1 MVAPLMT
8 TLSRSVRALLGS
20 LGRGG
25 EPEPRRLT
33 RPYPWEKSYP
43 AGVDWDAAIAAK
55 PAYELLEDA
64 AAAYPANVCMNF
76 RGKRYLYRE
85 TADLVRRA
93 AKGFQALGV
102 RKGIKVGL
110 MLPNSPYAV
119 ICFHAVLKA
128 GGTVVNINP
137 LYSEHDIERQIDD
150 SNLCVLVTLN
160 LKGLY
165 QKIERR
171 LELDGR
177 LETVIVCSLGGA
189 LRFGERIL
197 FDLMK
202 RGEIAKIPDDDRHL
216 TFERLINNDGDIEPA
231 VTDPANDIA
240 VYQYTGGTTGHPK
253 AACLTHG
260 NLVAN
265 ALQVARWATAAT
277 PGREKILGVLPLF
290 HAFGMTAVMNTGLA
304 IGAELVLLPQFK
316 PAEVLEVIDRER
328 PSIFV
333 GVPTMYSA
341 LNANPDVEKYDLS
354 SLDLC
359 ISGGAPLPAEIQ
371 RRFEA
376 LTGCILVEGYGL
388 SEAGPVVAVNPFDGS
403 GKKGSVGLPLP
414 GTVVEIVSLDEP
426 DRILPPGER
435 GEVCVAGPQVMAG
448 YANRAKENVDAFKGG
463 RLHTGDVGH
472 LDEDGYLYIVDRT
485 KDLILSG
492 GFNVYPRLV
501 EEVIHLHPAV
511 EEVSVCGVPDP
522 HRGEIVKAF
531 VKLHDGKAITVE
543 EMTGFLADKLAPFQM
558 PRQIEFREALPKTLI
573 GKISKKDL
581 IAEDAV
587 AVRERDLSAAA
598 GD

>member
-1 MVAPLMT
+1 MVTPIT
-8 TLSRSVRALLGS
+8 TALSRSMRALLGPF
-20 LGRGG
+20 RRHD
-25 EPEPRRLT
+25 EPEPSRLT

-43 AGVDWDAAIAAK
+43 EGVDWGASIAPKPLYDLLDEAAVAF
-55 PAYELLEDA
+55 PD
-64 AAAYPANVCMNF
+64 NVCIDF
-76 RGKRYLYRE
+76 RNKRYRYHE
-85 TADLVRRA
+85 VADLVRRA

-137 LYSEHDIERQIDD
+137 LYSEQDIERQIAD
-150 SNLCVLVTLN
+150 SGLCVLVTLN

-165 QKIERR
+165 QKIERH
-171 LELDGR
+171 LESDDR
-177 LETVIVCSLGGA
+177 LETIVVCSLSGA

-216 TFERLINNDGDIEPA
+216 SFDRLIDNDGGIEP
-231 VTDPANDIA
+231 VPIDPASDIA
-240 VYQYTGGTTGHPK
+240 VYQYTGGTTGSPK
-253 AACLTHG
+253 AASLTHA

-265 ALQVARWATAAT
+265 ALQVARWATETT

-304 IGAELVLLPQFK
+304 IGAEMILLPQFK
-316 PAEVLEVIDRER
+316 PVEVLEAIDRER
-328 PSIFV
+328 PSIFI

-341 LNANPDVEKYDLS
+341 LNANPDVEKCDLS
-354 SLDLC
+354 SLSFC

-376 LTGCILVEGYGL
+376 LTGCTLVEGYGL
-388 SEAGPVVAVNPFDGS
+388 SEAGPVVAVNRFDGS

-435 GEVCVAGPQVMAG
+435 GEVCVTGPQVMAG
-448 YANRAKENVDAFKGG
+448 YANRAKENINAFRGG
-463 RLHTGDVGH
+463 RLHTGDIGY
-472 LDEDGYLYIVDRT
+472 LDEDGYLHIIDRT

-511 EEVSVCGVPDP
+511 EEVAVCGVPDQ

-531 VKLHDGKAITVE
+531 VKSRDGEAITAE
-543 EMTGFLADKLAPFQM
+543 ELSGYLADKLAPFQM
-558 PRQIEFREALPKTLI
+558 PRQIEFRDSLPKTLI

-581 IAEDAV
+581 IAEDA
-587 AVRERDLSAAA
+587 AAAREREISAAA
-598 GD
+598 GE